1 MALADLVAGT
11 FAGVAICGVGH
22 PFDTLKV
29 LAQLQPDKYSN
40 MVVAAKDTIKTH
52 GLGGLYKGVS
62 SPLIGNGLYNAVQ
75 FAVFARLKDVF
86 TDGGRKNTVDRI
98 SQAAAVTGVFVAVV
112 EGPQDLFKSQMQ
124 AQMIEPAA
132 GSAAAAKPKYAG
144 TFDCARIIVRERGFA
159 GIFQGLQATIFRN
172 FVGVGA
178 YFAVYEA
185 MRLKMAGDKPVSSLS
200 AWHVLFAGGCGGCVS
215 HGCMPSCTQMT
226 LGSRSSSHVLCRHS
240 ALRQLAARFLSP
252 FHVFAAS
259 ATGRSPTRS
268 TSSSRP
274 SRQMP
279 STRSSA
285 STRAGPMLP
294 QLYGRR
300 GA

>member
-11 FAGVAICGVGH
+11 FAGFAICGVGH

-52 GLGGLYKGVS
+52 GLGGLYKGVG

-75 FAVFARLKDVF
+75 FAVFARLKDIF
-86 TDGGRKNTVDRI
+86 TDGGRKNTVERI
-98 SQAAAVTGVFVAVV
+98 SQAAAVTGIAVAAV

-132 GSAAAAKPKYAG
+132 GSAAAASTKPKYTG
-144 TFDCARIIVRERGFA
+144 TFDCARVILRERGFA
-159 GIFQGLQATIFRN
+159 GVFQGLQATVFRN

-185 MRLKMAGDKPVSSLS
+185 LRLKMAGDKPVTSLS
-200 AWHVLFAGGCGGCVS
+200 AWHVLFAGGCGGCVYLS
-215 HGCMPSCTQMT
+215 AGGRAAHFHDDSWAK
-226 LGSRSSSHVLCRHS
+226 RSSHTC
-240 ALRQLAARFLSP
+240 FC
-252 FHVFAAS
+252 
-259 ATGRSPTRS
+259 T
-268 TSSSRP
+268 
-274 SRQMP
+274 
-279 STRSSA
+279 SSA
-285 STRAGPMLP
+285 SCCVAFLAPSCLQPRLLDAGVPAGHH
-294 QLYGRR
+294 QVSHSD
-300 GA
+300 